1 MLKRIVVA
9 VVGALLAASSSALA
23 QTVPTT
29 PATIDVTCHGYD
41 EGATRAYNCIP
52 VAHQQPLLATFV
64 PPVGSVCNGGRVAEF
79 PPGRIVFQIRCDDTG
94 NVDPTPPP
102 PTEDHDYEIASVR
115 RYASSIDTAD
125 WLYFTWRAR
134 VAASRFEVTVRFQ
147 QGAFFTTCTER
158 WYDPLAG
165 EQEEETSI
173 PDVCGPDEQWSSVT
187 IAPADGRKCKG
198 CGTFSRTAL
207 PERRSLSPQTAD
219 PHEVQSFIEE
229 TAYRAQIGAT
239 SAGSRTG
246 R

>member
-1 MLKRIVVA
+1 MLTRIAVA
-9 VVGALLAASSSALA
+9 VVVGVLLIALSPATA
-23 QTVPTT
+23 QPPTT

-52 VAHQQPLLATFV
+52 VAHQQSLLATFI
-64 PPVGSVCNGGRVAEF
+64 PPVGAVCNGGKVAEF
-79 PPGRIVFQIRCDDTG
+79 PPGRIVFQIRCDDSGGTT
-94 NVDPTPPP
+94 DPPTPP

-115 RYASSIDTAD
+115 RYASSIRVAD

-147 QGAFFTTCTER
+147 QGAFFTTCNET
-158 WYDPLAG
+158 WYNPLAG

-173 PDVCGPDEQWSSVT
+173 PSSCGPDDQWSTVT

-198 CGTFSRTAL
+198 CGTFARASL

-219 PHEVQSFIEE
+219 PDEVQSFIEE
-229 TAYRAQIGAT
+229 ATHRAQIGAT
-239 SAGSRTG
+239 TR
-246 R
+246 

>member
-1 MLKRIVVA
+1 MPTRIAVVA
-9 VVGALLAASSSALA
+9 VVVVGALLAASSPAAA

-41 EGATRAYNCIP
+41 EGPTRAYNCIP
-52 VAHQQPLLATFV
+52 VAHQQPLLATFI
-64 PPVGSVCNGGRVAEF
+64 PPIGAVCNGGRVAEF

-94 NVDPTPPP
+94 STVDPPTPP

-115 RYASSIDTAD
+115 RYASGIRTAD

-134 VAASRFEVTVRFQ
+134 IAANRFEVTVRFQ
-147 QGAFFTTCTER
+147 QGAFFTTCAER

-173 PDVCGPDEQWSSVT
+173 PSSCGPDDQWSTAT
-187 IAPADGRKCKG
+187 ISAADGRTCKG
-198 CGTFSRTAL
+198 CGTFTRTAL

-219 PHEVQSFIEE
+219 PHEVPAFIAEV
-229 TAYRAQIGAT
+229 AYRAQIGAT
-239 SAGSRTG
+239 ER
-246 R
+246 

>member
-1 MLKRIVVA
+1 MLTRTVVA
-9 VVGALLAASSSALA
+9 AVAGVLLFVLPPADA

-52 VAHQQPLLATFV
+52 VAHQQPLLATFI
-64 PPVGSVCNGGRVAEF
+64 PPVGAVCNGGNVAEF
-79 PPGRIVFQIRCDDTG
+79 PPGRIVFQIRCDDSG
-94 NVDPTPPP
+94 NVTDPPTP

-115 RYASSIDTAD
+115 RYRTSIDVSD

-134 VAASRFEVTVRFQ
+134 VAASRFEVTTRFQ
-147 QGAFFTTCTER
+147 QGAFFTTCTET
-158 WYDPLAG
+158 WYNPLAG

-173 PDVCGPDEQWSSVT
+173 PSVCGPDDQWSTVT

-198 CGTFSRTAL
+198 CGTFTRASL

-219 PHEVQSFIEE
+219 PDEVQSFIEE
-229 TAYRAQIGAT
+229 ATYRAQIGAT
-239 SAGSRTG
+239 TR
-246 R
+246 